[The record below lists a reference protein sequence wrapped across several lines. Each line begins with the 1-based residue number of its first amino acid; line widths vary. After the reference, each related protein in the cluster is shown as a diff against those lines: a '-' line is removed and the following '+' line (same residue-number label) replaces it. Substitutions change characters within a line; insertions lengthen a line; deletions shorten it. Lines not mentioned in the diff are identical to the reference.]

1 MKSSDIYDIIATII
15 VAIIFLEKNMKNK
28 FGIYIHIP
36 FCVRKCLYCDFLSF
50 ACDKDTQERYME
62 ALYKEIKA
70 SSGRLK
76 GKDISTVFIG
86 GGTPSVVD
94 TVLLGRIIEALKENY
109 NIEADAEITM
119 ELNPGTVTAESL
131 KEYKAMGINRLSM
144 GLQAWQDRLLK
155 TLGRIHTA
163 DKFKESFLLA
173 REAGFEN
180 INVDIMLS
188 LPGQTMGDVKETFD
202 NVIALSPE
210 HISAY
215 SLIIEDGT
223 PFKDMFESGH
233 FKEIDEDFDRN
244 VYHFSC
250 DMLAKNGY
258 DRYEISNFSKKG
270 FESRHNSLYWRT
282 DEYIG
287 FGLGAHSYFNGE
299 RFHNTEDMERYIAL
313 SEEHDS
319 IKEDVEKLTKEDKIS
334 EFMFMGL
341 RMDEGVKK
349 SVFKERF
356 GVDMDDIYGDIIIK
370 YKKLGMIEET
380 DDGIHLTDKGIDVS
394 NVIFSEFLL

>member
-1 MKSSDIYDIIATII
+1 MKK
-15 VAIIFLEKNMKNK
+15 E

-50 ACDKDTQERYME
+50 ACDNDAQERYME

-70 SSGRLK
+70 FSRHLGE
-76 GKDISTVFIG
+76 IEVSTVFIG

-94 TVLLGRIIEALKENY
+94 TALLERVIEALKENY
-109 NIEADAEITM
+109 SVKADAEITM
-119 ELNPGTVTAESL
+119 ELNPGTVTADSL
-131 KEYKAMGINRLSM
+131 KKYKDMGINRLSM

-163 DKFKESFLLA
+163 EKFKESFLLA
-173 REAGFEN
+173 REAGFDN

-188 LPGQTMGDVKETFD
+188 LPGQTMEDVKETFE
-202 NVIALSPE
+202 NVISLSPE

-215 SLIIEDGT
+215 SLIVEDGT
-223 PFKDMFESGH
+223 PFKDMFESGK
-233 FKEIDEDFDRN
+233 FEEIDEDFDRN
-244 VYHFSC
+244 IYRFSC
-250 DMLAKNGY
+250 EMLEKNGY
-258 DRYEISNFSKKG
+258 KRYEISNFAKKG

-299 RFHNTEDMERYIAL
+299 RYHNTADMERYIAL
-313 SEEHDS
+313 SEDHES

-356 GVDMDDIYGDIIIK
+356 DVDMNDIYSEIIIK
-370 YKKLGMIEET
+370 YKDMGMIE
-380 DDGIHLTDKGIDVS
+380 DMGDSIHLTDKGIDVS

>member
-1 MKSSDIYDIIATII
+1 MKK
-15 VAIIFLEKNMKNK
+15 E

-50 ACDKDTQERYME
+50 ACDKDAQERYME

-70 SSGRLK
+70 FSRHLGE
-76 GKDISTVFIG
+76 IEVSTVFIG

-94 TVLLGRIIEALKENY
+94 TALLERVIEVLKENY
-109 NIEADAEITM
+109 SVKADAEITM
-119 ELNPGTVTAESL
+119 ELNPGTVTADSL
-131 KEYKAMGINRLSM
+131 KKYKAMGINRLSM

-163 DKFKESFLLA
+163 EKFKESFLLA
-173 REAGFEN
+173 REEGFDN

-188 LPGQTMGDVKETFD
+188 LPGQTMDDVKETFE
-202 NVIALSPE
+202 NVSSLSPE

-215 SLIIEDGT
+215 SLIVEDGT
-223 PFKDMFESGH
+223 PFKDMFESGK
-233 FKEIDEDFDRN
+233 FEEIDEDFDRN
-244 VYHFSC
+244 IYRFSC
-250 DMLAKNGY
+250 EMLEKNGY
-258 DRYEISNFSKKG
+258 KRYEISNFAKKG

-299 RFHNTEDMERYIAL
+299 RYHNTADMERYIAL
-313 SEEHDS
+313 SEDHES

-356 GVDMDDIYGDIIIK
+356 DVDMNDIYSEIIIK
-370 YKKLGMIEET
+370 YKDMGMIE
-380 DDGIHLTDKGIDVS
+380 DMGDSIHLTDKGIDVS

>member
-1 MKSSDIYDIIATII
+1 MKK
-15 VAIIFLEKNMKNK
+15 E

-50 ACDKDTQERYME
+50 ACDKDARERYME

-70 SSGRLK
+70 FSRHLGE
-76 GKDISTVFIG
+76 IEVSTVFIG

-94 TVLLGRIIEALKENY
+94 TALLERVIEALKENY
-109 NIEADAEITM
+109 SVKADAEITM
-119 ELNPGTVTAESL
+119 ELNPGTVTADSL
-131 KEYKAMGINRLSM
+131 KNYKAMGINRLSM

-163 DKFKESFLLA
+163 EKFKESFLLA
-173 REAGFEN
+173 REEGFDN

-188 LPGQTMGDVKETFD
+188 LPGQTMEDVKETFE
-202 NVIALSPE
+202 NVISLSPE

-215 SLIIEDGT
+215 SLIVEDGT
-223 PFKDMFESGH
+223 PFKDMFESGK
-233 FKEIDEDFDRN
+233 FEEIDEDFDRN
-244 VYHFSC
+244 IYRFSC
-250 DMLAKNGY
+250 EMLEKNGY
-258 DRYEISNFSKKG
+258 KRYEISNFAKKG

-299 RFHNTEDMERYIAL
+299 RYHNTADMERYIAL
-313 SEEHDS
+313 SEDHES

-356 GVDMDDIYGDIIIK
+356 DVDMNDIYSEIIIK
-370 YKKLGMIEET
+370 YKDMGMIEDV
-380 DDGIHLTDKGIDVS
+380 DDCIHLTDKGIDVS

>member
-1 MKSSDIYDIIATII
+1 MKK
-15 VAIIFLEKNMKNK
+15 E

-50 ACDKDTQERYME
+50 ACDNDAQERYME

-70 SSGRLK
+70 FSRHLEGVEV
-76 GKDISTVFIG
+76 STVFIG

-94 TVLLGRIIEALKENY
+94 TALLERVIEALKENY
-109 NIEADAEITM
+109 SVKADAEITM
-119 ELNPGTVTAESL
+119 ELNPGTVTADSL
-131 KEYKAMGINRLSM
+131 KKYKAMGINRLSM

-163 DKFKESFLLA
+163 EKFKESFLLA
-173 REAGFEN
+173 REAGFDN

-188 LPGQTMGDVKETFD
+188 LPGQTMEDVKETFE
-202 NVIALSPE
+202 NVISLSPE

-215 SLIIEDGT
+215 SLIVEDGT
-223 PFKDMFESGH
+223 PFKDMFESGK
-233 FKEIDEDFDRN
+233 FEEIDEDFDRN
-244 VYHFSC
+244 IYRFSC
-250 DMLAKNGY
+250 EMLEKNGY
-258 DRYEISNFSKKG
+258 KRYEISNFAKKG

-299 RFHNTEDMERYIAL
+299 RYHNTADMERYIAL
-313 SEEHDS
+313 SEDHES

-356 GVDMDDIYGDIIIK
+356 DVDMNDIYSEIIIK
-370 YKKLGMIEET
+370 YKDMGMIE
-380 DDGIHLTDKGIDVS
+380 DMGDSIHLTDKGIDVS